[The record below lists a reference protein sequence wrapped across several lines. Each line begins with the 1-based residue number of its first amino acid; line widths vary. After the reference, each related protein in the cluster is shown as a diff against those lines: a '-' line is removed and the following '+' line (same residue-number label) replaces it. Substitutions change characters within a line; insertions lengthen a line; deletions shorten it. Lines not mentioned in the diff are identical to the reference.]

1 MIDGKILRHA
11 DVEAGRDR
19 RGADMRG
26 QRGVRRH
33 DVIRHVA
40 RLVVRRL
47 EAAVDAD
54 GEDRQVVEKERV
66 EMIGVE
72 HHDQVGPRR
81 RQLVLLRGEQ
91 FCDLA
96 IGSVALD
103 EMRKDR
109 SVRHA
114 EAGDDLRHFFVPPL
128 AYATGWPISS
138 TFTARMRSL

>member
-1 MIDGKILRHA
+1 MQRHRDRVIDGKVLRHA
-11 DVEAGRDR
+11 DVEAGRNR
-19 RGADMRG
+19 RGTHMRR
-26 QRGVRRH
+26 QRGVRWH

-54 GEDRQVVEKERV
+54 GKDRQIVEEERV
-66 EMIGVE
+66 EVISVE
-72 HHDQVGPRR
+72 HQDQVGPRR
-81 RQLVLLRGEQ
+81 RQLVLLRREQ
-91 FCDLA
+91 FCSLG
-96 IGSVALD
+96 IGPIALD

-128 AYATGWPISS
+128 A
-138 TFTARMRSL
+138 